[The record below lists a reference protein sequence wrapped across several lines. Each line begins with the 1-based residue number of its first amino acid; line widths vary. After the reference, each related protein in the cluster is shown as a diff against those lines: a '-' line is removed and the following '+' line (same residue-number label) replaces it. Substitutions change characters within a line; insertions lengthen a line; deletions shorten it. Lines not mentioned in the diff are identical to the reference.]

1 MIEVTVDSIRVSLI
15 SQHRV
20 VVLKEVGSERYL
32 PIWIGPCE
40 ADAITIGL
48 QGMDIPRPLTHDL
61 LKAIVD
67 ELGAEI
73 SHILVSDLRDDTFY
87 ARIVMDVNGR
97 HAEIDA
103 RPSDAIALAVRAG
116 VPIYVTEA
124 VMDRAGVEPSEE
136 EEIEEEEPKGSK
148 LTPEEEEKLS
158 IFREFIETL
167 DLDDLGEGDD
177 EDEEE

>member
-87 ARIVMDVNGR
+87 ARIVMDINGR
-97 HAEIDA
+97 HAEIDS
-103 RPSDAIALAVRAG
+103 RPSDAIALAVRAR

-136 EEIEEEEPKGSK
+136 EEIEEKGSS

-158 IFREFIETL
+158 VFREFIETL